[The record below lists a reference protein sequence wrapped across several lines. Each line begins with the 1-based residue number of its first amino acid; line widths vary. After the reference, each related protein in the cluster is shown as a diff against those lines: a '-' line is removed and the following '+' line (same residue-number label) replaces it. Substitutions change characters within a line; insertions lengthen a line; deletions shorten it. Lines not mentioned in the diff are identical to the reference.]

1 MNSDDHTA
9 IYSGEVLHHRFY
21 PRRHR
26 FVYRMSSFLFDL
38 DKLSE
43 TAQRCKLFS
52 VNKFNIFSFYH
63 RDFGNGSGEAPR
75 QYLEHALREHGVNDT
90 LGSASLLCYPRI
102 LGFTFNPLSVY
113 YCYNEDT
120 QLFAILY
127 EVSNT
132 FKERHSY
139 LIPVSESEQRK
150 GIVRQQCDKNFYVS
164 PFIPMAVRYHF
175 RMHLPGEYI
184 GLAIRET
191 EQDKALLHAVFRG
204 ERRSFSDH
212 ELIKNFFSLPLM
224 TIKAVAGIHWEALKL
239 FIKGVKLV
247 PRPPE
252 PKTSISR
259 IDQ

>member
-1 MNSDDHTA
+1 MNTDNRTA
-9 IYSGEVLHHRFY
+9 IYRGEVMHHRFY
-21 PRRHR
+21 PRKHR

-38 DKLSE
+38 DKLGE

-52 VNKFNIFSFYH
+52 VNRFNFFSFYH
-63 RDFGNGSGEAPR
+63 RDFGNGSGETPR
-75 QYLEHALREHGVNDT
+75 QYLDRSLREHGVDDI
-90 LGSASLLCYPRI
+90 LHSASLLCYPRI

-113 YCYNEDT
+113 YCYREDE

-132 FKERHSY
+132 FKQRHSY
-139 LIPVSESEQRK
+139 LIPVSESDQRK

-175 RMHLPGEYI
+175 RMHLPGEQI

-204 ERRSFSDH
+204 QRRPFSDT
-212 ELIKNFFSLPLM
+212 ELLKNFFSLPLM
-224 TIKAVAGIHWEALKL
+224 TIKAVVGIHWEALKL

-252 PKTSISR
+252 PKSPISR

>member
-1 MNSDDHTA
+1 MTTGDHTA

-26 FVYRMSSFLFDL
+26 FIYRMSSFLFDL
-38 DKLSE
+38 DKMSE

-52 VNKFNIFSFYH
+52 VNTFNVFSFYY
-63 RDFGNGSGEAPR
+63 RDFGDGSGEAPR
-75 QYLEHALREHGVNDT
+75 QYLERALQNHGVNDT

-113 YCYNEDT
+113 YCYSEDR

-175 RMHLPGEYI
+175 RMHLPGEHI
-184 GLAIRET
+184 GVAIRET

-204 ERRSFSDH
+204 GRRSFSDK
-212 ELIKNFFSLPLM
+212 ELVNNFFSLPLM
-224 TIKAVAGIHWEALKL
+224 TIKAVVGIHWEAMKL

-247 PRPPE
+247 PRPTE
-252 PKTSISR
+252 PNTSISR